1 MSDINELEGQPE
13 EQREHEA
20 EPQGIRIFMGDQD
33 VAFLSAVGRELSEGW
48 LKESFILYRVDMSKT
63 RVNFYGES
71 KRKVY
76 KEPVTVFGRI
86 QIESVPVSFHVA
98 GGIIKRGVGSMTA
111 NLYLEHLEEVG
122 LLIRKDGQL
131 LQLDLKVGDFIMF
144 KGQYFEIKDDG
155 FSQLN
160 NEFSYG
166 GDRRFA
172 ITIKAI
178 EVDEDK
184 FKAR

>member
-1 MSDINELEGQPE
+1 MSDFNEIEGQPDE
-13 EQREHEA
+13 EREHESQ
-20 EPQGIRIFMGDQD
+20 PKGIELFLGEED
-33 VAFLSAVGRELSEGW
+33 VAFLSSVGRELTEGW
-48 LKESFILYRVDMSKT
+48 LKESCLLYRIDLSKT

-71 KRKVY
+71 KKKVY
-76 KEPVTVFGRI
+76 KEPVQIFGRL
-86 QIESVPVSFHVA
+86 QIESKPLTQHVM
-98 GGIIKRGVGSMTA
+98 GGILKREVGTLTASVYIQHLEEKGLIIKR
-111 NLYLEHLEEVG
+111 
-122 LLIRKDGQL
+122 DGQHIGI
-131 LQLDLKVGDFIMF
+131 DLKVGDFIMF

-172 ITIKAI
+172 ITITAI